1 MANSWGHTNETKKP
15 HPIYVKQN
23 LFFCLI
29 QVLDFLIKMFVW
41 LNVISSVM
49 HVYFLLYS
57 ITYFLLYFVTSFYIV
72 NAGSN

>member
-41 LNVISSVM
+41 
-49 HVYFLLYS
+49 
-57 ITYFLLYFVTSFYIV
+57 
-72 NAGSN
+72 